1 MNDAW
6 TKCLLL
12 TLQSQQNP
20 TIFPYKRE
28 TKKMF
33 AQTRKRNVIRSESM
47 QVGGQT
53 EKPHPIGRITWTLTR
68 LQSPQRELMKGEWGF
83 SVCLRD
89 MIFSEWIDNDRA
101 DDDVLVSVRG
111 GEDHKTSPVITEFRI
126 AEVIIPT
133 RKGEEEEKKVSIDVG
148 SYSIESL
155 HVMVNLSCKLDS
167 IYLLG
172 FLITWTTLSWC
183 IYIYQGSMGAGEREI
198 YNTTPVDM

>member
-1 MNDAW
+1 MKKEKKCHKKQVNASWWADRKNPTPSAGLRERLHVYRAPSVSWWKVNDASLSACGIW
-6 TKCLLL
+6 FSPNESIMTA
-12 TLQSQQNP
+12 P
-20 TIFPYKRE
+20 TTTFL
-28 TKKMF
+28 
-33 AQTRKRNVIRSESM
+33 
-47 QVGGQT
+47 
-53 EKPHPIGRITWTLTR
+53 W
-68 LQSPQRELMKGEWGF
+68 
-83 SVCLRD
+83 
-89 MIFSEWIDNDRA
+89 
-101 DDDVLVSVRG
+101 SVRG

-133 RKGEEEEKKVSIDVG
+133 RKREEEEKKVSIDVG

-183 IYIYQGSMGAGEREI
+183 ILYKGSMGAGEREI

>member
-1 MNDAW
+1 MKKEKKCHKKQVNASWWADRKNPTPSAGLRERLHVYRAPSVSWWKVNDASLSACGIW
-6 TKCLLL
+6 FSPNESIMTA
-12 TLQSQQNP
+12 P
-20 TIFPYKRE
+20 TTTFL
-28 TKKMF
+28 
-33 AQTRKRNVIRSESM
+33 
-47 QVGGQT
+47 
-53 EKPHPIGRITWTLTR
+53 W
-68 LQSPQRELMKGEWGF
+68 
-83 SVCLRD
+83 
-89 MIFSEWIDNDRA
+89 
-101 DDDVLVSVRG
+101 SVRG

-133 RKGEEEEKKVSIDVG
+133 RKREEEEKKVSIDVG

-183 IYIYQGSMGAGEREI
+183 ILYKGSMGAGERDI